1 MTPKDWTIKPFKQ
14 EHADKIISYGMN
26 HKLME
31 TDASYK
37 DNRIC
42 LADKGN
48 AYTLFLNNKPVVAGG
63 IFILWSGVAEGW
75 VLANKNIFEIKF
87 LAAKEIKIRTD
98 ELCKKNKIKRLQTSV
113 KADFKPGIRFANWL
127 GLKTEGLM
135 KSYGPDG
142 TDYYRMARIY

>member
-14 EHADKIISYGMN
+14 EHADEIVSYGMN